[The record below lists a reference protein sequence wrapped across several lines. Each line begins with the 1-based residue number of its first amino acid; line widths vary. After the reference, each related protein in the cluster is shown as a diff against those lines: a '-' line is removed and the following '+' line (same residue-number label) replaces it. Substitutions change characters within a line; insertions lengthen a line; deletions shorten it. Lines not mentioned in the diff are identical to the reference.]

1 MLPNG
6 RTLLIVSFVCAAS
19 NWQFGYQITYIN
31 TAATGAAGF
40 YALANDAH
48 QHEQRS
54 VSGRA
59 KQPADLSLSYAQW
72 SQEWS
77 IAVAR

>member
-19 NWQFGYQITYIN
+19 NWQFGFQITYIN
-31 TAATGAAGF
+31 TAATGATGF
-40 YALANDAH
+40 YELANDAH
-48 QHEQRS
+48 RHERRTAD
-54 VSGRA
+54 GRA
-59 KQPADLSLSYAQW
+59 IQSLNPSLSYVQW